1 MVPVERC
8 GGPHF
13 LGGRLLAA
21 GRGLQYEKYASVR
34 CRVSG
39 KTPPA
44 VTRGALVLG
53 VVGGLW
59 FFPVAVIVAGWAWCL
74 VGGGGWCC
82 VRTG

>member
-1 MVPVERC
+1 MELV
-8 GGPHF
+8 
-13 LGGRLLAA
+13 A
-21 GRGLQYEKYASVR
+21 GRIFWVDACWPHGAVVNMNVCGASVR

-44 VTRGALVLG
+44 VTRGAVVLG

-59 FFPVAVIVAGWAWCL
+59 FFPVAVIVAGWACCL